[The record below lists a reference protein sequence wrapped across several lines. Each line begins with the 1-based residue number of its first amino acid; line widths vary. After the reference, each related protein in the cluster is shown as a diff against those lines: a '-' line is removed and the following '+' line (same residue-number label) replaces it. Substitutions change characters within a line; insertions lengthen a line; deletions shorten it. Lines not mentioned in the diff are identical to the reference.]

1 MLQSSREDTIC
12 IVLGLNIYLYSPYS
26 VALSLE
32 KSKGHLTNHRRTMS
46 TRLAS
51 APLQPYT
58 TASKL
63 ESSVEDLSA
72 TLLSTHSMFEKR
84 PHERRIIPANTGPVS
99 QTWLDLYPLTGTT
112 EESALLAPP
121 VQPVSSVWTALTSK
135 RAIRINTIKEI
146 LAKDIKSNIEIR
158 EHFLRLKECSRE
170 VCFLCSANNDPS
182 ANCGS
187 TCSHLRPQISPRIG
201 SFISS
206 LWCTE
211 ATRSV
216 KNYHRI
222 LEEIEERG
230 SRARNSQVLT
240 WEKAVQ
246 GLRKGA
252 LNHSEIKDENGWSNQ
267 VGYSKAKRAGVD
279 IVWTFESAWGTDL
292 PPDGDV
298 APDEDVPGGMTR
310 GPLRR

>member
-1 MLQSSREDTIC
+1 
-12 IVLGLNIYLYSPYS
+12 
-26 VALSLE
+26 
-32 KSKGHLTNHRRTMS
+32 MS
-46 TRLAS
+46 AGLAS

-84 PHERRIIPANTGPVS
+84 SHERRIIPANTGSVS
-99 QTWLDLYPLTGTT
+99 RTWLDLYPPIETT
-112 EESALLAPP
+112 EESALPAPP
-121 VQPVSSVWTALTSK
+121 AQPVSSAWTAPNSK
-135 RAIRINTIKEI
+135 RTIRINTIKEI
-146 LAKDIKSNIEIR
+146 LTQDIKSSIEIR
-158 EHFLRLKECSRE
+158 EHFLRLKECGRE

-187 TCSHLRPQISPRIG
+187 TCAHLRPQISPRMG
-201 SFISS
+201 TFISS
-206 LWCTE
+206 SWRTE

-216 KNYHRI
+216 KNYHRT
-222 LEEIEERG
+222 LEEIEEQG

-240 WEKAVQ
+240 WEKIGQ

-267 VGYSKAKRAGVD
+267 VGYSKAKRAGVE
-279 IVWTFESAWGTDL
+279 IEWTFESAWGTDL

-298 APDEDVPGGMTR
+298 APDEDVPGDMTHR
-310 GPLRR
+310 PLCR